1 MKKVVKFFVL
11 SISVIALFGCKKEGQ
26 AKTGSAMNEIYGYW
40 LVFDTSD
47 RREKRDDIDYSTHF
61 TKEENDSN
69 IKKDSDTVAD
79 YSKKNMNNE
88 KNERVLPLIKSD
100 DSESETRVRK

>member
-40 LVFDTSD
+40 LVFDTSG
-47 RREKRDDIDYSTHF
+47 F
-61 TKEENDSN
+61 
-69 IKKDSDTVAD
+69 
-79 YSKKNMNNE
+79 
-88 KNERVLPLIKSD
+88 
-100 DSESETRVRK
+100 ESSF